1 MSLGRAMRHTR
12 LGRMAAIATFA
23 ALTAAASC
31 AAFAQDRLSA
41 RIAVEGAFPPF
52 NYLDANNTL
61 QGFDVDIAKALC
73 LKGNLEC
80 TFVIQ
85 KWDDMIPN
93 LLDKHYDAIVSSMS
107 MSAERREKVAFTNK
121 YYDSPSIFI
130 VNKSSTIRDTTPD
143 ALRGVKLGVG
153 LKTVQAAFAEK
164 FYKSTA
170 TISIF
175 PTSPDL
181 YNGLANGSVD
191 VIMEDKLAVYDW
203 LTNTKAGQCCEFRG
217 PDIRDVTFFGE
228 GSGIALRPSDT
239 ALRDRFNAAIDA
251 IQADGTYDT
260 INAKYFPFSIQ

>member
-1 MSLGRAMRHTR
+1 MAIGWARRR
-12 LGRMAAIATFA
+12 IRRMVIA
-23 ALTAAASC
+23 ALAALAAASSG
-31 AAFAQDRLSA
+31 AALAQDRLA
-41 RIAVEGAFPPF
+41 VRIAVEGNFPPF
-52 NYLDANNTL
+52 NYVDANKTL

-73 LKGNLEC
+73 SIANLEC
-80 TFVIQ
+80 TYMIQ
-85 KWDDMIPN
+85 KWEDMIPN

-130 VNKSSTIRDTTPD
+130 VRKGSAIVDPTPET
-143 ALRGVKLGVG
+143 LRGLKLGVA
-153 LKTVQAAFAEK
+153 LATAQAAFADK
-164 FYKSTA
+164 FYKATAIIST
-170 TISIF
+170 F

-203 LTNTKAGQCCEFRG
+203 LVNTKAGQCCEFRG
-217 PDIRDVTFFGE
+217 PDVTDVTFFGE

-239 ALRDRFNAAIDA
+239 ALRDRFNAALETIKGN
-251 IQADGTYDT
+251 GTYDT